1 MEEDIHRT
9 PATQVA
15 NRVQERLLKAIDVAQ
30 EKIDY
35 EAAHNSELL
44 KALDIVKQFLRTS
57 GRVCYGGTAMNAIL
71 PARKRFYDPE
81 TDLPDY
87 DFFTPDVEKDISDL
101 VAKLKG
107 AGFKDVYHRVGMH
120 EGTYKILVN
129 FVPIADISKIPEH
142 LYAVLHRRAV
152 IKGGL
157 RYVDADI
164 LRMMMYLEMSRPKG
178 EVARWEK
185 VYERLQLINE
195 AFPPK
200 RLVGAGHPT
209 RRAKRGGLNA
219 DTERRILDVC
229 IKHQRPLLSGATSLG
244 AFYRGVVDGKV
255 RVFAGRNHSG
265 PVAFLSPDLRADVKE
280 LEGALGG
287 AAVKVI
293 SHAARGE
300 LVPEYVEVR
309 LRGQPVAL
317 LFKETACHSYL
328 NFPVP
333 DGRSVAVASM
343 DTLITMY
350 YSIGIF
356 TKRAKAL
363 MRGAL
368 ADIPTL
374 VATAERN
381 RAAAKPHIPA
391 FPLTCSGYQKG
402 FATLLREKVM
412 RIQREKARS
421 GTRTRKRSRSLS
433 KKRAGD

>member
-15 NRVQERLLKAIDVAQ
+15 NRVQERLLKAIDTAQ

-87 DFFTPDVEKDISDL
+87 DFFTPDVDKDIADL
-101 VAKLKG
+101 VAKLKA

-129 FVPIADISKIPEH
+129 FVPIADISRIPEH

-152 IKGGL
+152 VKGGL

-185 VYERLQLINE
+185 VYERLQLINTT
-195 AFPPK
+195 FPPK
-200 RLVGAGHPT
+200 RIEGTRKAG
-209 RRAKRGGLNA
+209 GGPRLA
-219 DTERRILDVC
+219 PDTERRILDVC
-229 IKHQRPLLSGATSLG
+229 IKHQRPLLSGVVSLG
-244 AFYRGVVDGKV
+244 EFYKGVVTGKV
-255 RVFAGRNHSG
+255 RVFSGRGGHPG

-280 LEGALGG
+280 LEGVLGG
-287 AAVKVI
+287 TGVKVI

-300 LVPEYVEVR
+300 LVPEYVEIR
-309 LRGQPVAL
+309 LKGRPVAL
-317 LFKETACHSYL
+317 LFREAACHSYL

-343 DTLITMY
+343 DTLITLY
-350 YSIGIF
+350 YSIGVF

-363 MRGAL
+363 MGRAL
-368 ADIPTL
+368 ADLPTL
-374 VATAERN
+374 VETAERN
-381 RAAAKPHIPA
+381 RAAVKPHIPA

-412 RIQREKARS
+412 RIQREKDKSRAQ
-421 GTRTRKRSRSLS
+421 TRRRSRTVS
-433 KKRAGD
+433 KKREA

>member
-9 PATQVA
+9 LTAHVA
-15 NRVQERLLKAIDVAQ
+15 ERVQERLLKAIDTAQ
-30 EKIDY
+30 ERADY

-87 DFFTPDVEKDISDL
+87 DFFTPDVEKDIADL
-101 VAKLKG
+101 VAKLKA
-107 AGFKDVYHRVGMH
+107 AGFKDVYHRVGIH

-178 EVARWEK
+178 EVTRWEK

-195 AFPPK
+195 TFPPK
-200 RLVGAGHPT
+200 RLEGTYRV
-209 RRAKRGGLNA
+209 KRGGLSV

-229 IKHQRPLLSGATSLG
+229 VKNQRPLLSGGLG
-244 AFYRGVVDGKV
+244 AFYKGIVSGKV
-255 RVFAGRNHSG
+255 RVFDGRSHSG
-265 PVAFLSPDLRADVKE
+265 PVAFLSPDLRGDIKS
-280 LEGALGG
+280 LEEALGG
-287 AAVKVI
+287 AGVKTI

-309 LRGQPVAL
+309 LKGQPVAL

-368 ADIPTL
+368 ADLPTL
-374 VATAERN
+374 VENVERN
-381 RAAAKPHIPA
+381 RSAAKPHIPA

-412 RIQREKARS
+412 RIQREKAAA
-421 GTRTRKRSRSLS
+421 TTRKRGRSGPRAKTVS
-433 KKRAGD
+433 KKRTGD